1 MWIALKSI
9 QFLVIFYIWSQQDT
23 LTIVCE
29 IKEELSP
36 IGPRCLYPEPVEG
49 KSYCLLKWRN
59 FRKSLS
65 SPFEIL
71 SKGGSWS
78 LELGKKSS

>member
-1 MWIALKSI
+1 M
-9 QFLVIFYIWSQQDT
+9 

-49 KSYCLLKWRN
+49 KSYCLLKRRD
-59 FRKSLS
+59 FRKGLR

-71 SKGGSWS
+71 SQGDSWS
-78 LELGKKSS
+78 LELGKSLARPDIDALKSSIYT